1 MSEIR
6 IFLLLFS
13 LVLLAIVVELVRRRH
28 LREKYSLIWVA
39 VPLFL
44 IAVSLWPGLLEQFS
58 KMFGV
63 YYPPSLGFIAG
74 IMFLLVITLML
85 SVVVSH
91 HSDRIIKL
99 VQNQA
104 LLEGRLKKLE
114 SNKNSDQGPVKP
126 KKEV

>member
-13 LVLLAIVVELVRRRH
+13 LTLLVVVVDLVRRKH
-28 LREKYSLIWVA
+28 LREKYSLIWLL
-39 VPLFL
+39 VPLAL
-44 IAVSLWPGLLEQFS
+44 TTISIWPGLLEQFS

-74 IMFLLVITLML
+74 IMFLLMITLML

-91 HSDRIIKL
+91 QSEKITKMIQEHAI
-99 VQNQA
+99 
-104 LLEGRLKKLE
+104 LENRVRALE
-114 SNKNSDQGPVKP
+114 SNKTPDQGPVKP